1 MDRWRGEIYVSEL
14 EYKGTKIREMTDE
27 QLASAFADCQTA
39 VNQANA
45 LVGQAMQN
53 QMGAIVL
60 ANVMSFETLRR
71 KNTIA
76 IVGRWKG

>member
-1 MDRWRGEIYVSEL
+1 MSEL
-14 EYKGTKIREMTDE
+14 EYNGTKIREMTDE
-27 QLASAFADCQTA
+27 QLADAFAACQTA

-45 LVGQAMQN
+45 VVGQAMQN

-76 IVGRWKG
+76 IVGSLDGLRRQ